1 MIEKRITAVIAVV
14 LLAVAAT
21 VVLKYNV
28 PEEPGHTTPDG
39 GIARSHPPAT
49 ATVPSKENA
58 NLALKEKIDHLRH
71 VVEID
76 TGNSAIAFEVAR
88 LLQDSHNSRDAVQYY
103 ARGLMSDPKNSS
115 ARIDYSLCLYE
126 VGRGAEALRQCMLVL
141 QSDSTHAEALFNLGA
156 IYANE
161 GNRDSAQAYW
171 TKLAAKHPT
180 HRLATKARENLRML
194 AGKSTSL

>member
-1 MIEKRITAVIAVV
+1 MIKKRITAVLVVV
-14 LLAVAAT
+14 LLAVGGT
-21 VVLKYNV
+21 VVLKYYV
-28 PEEPGHTTPDG
+28 PEGSAHPTPDA
-39 GIARSHPPAT
+39 GIARSHPPAAAT
-49 ATVPSKENA
+49 APSKDNV
-58 NLALKEKIDHLRH
+58 NRALKEKIDHLRQ
-71 VVEID
+71 VIEND

-88 LLQDSHNSRDAVQYY
+88 LLQDSHNPRDAVQYY
-103 ARGLMSDPKNSS
+103 ARGLMSDSKNSD

-126 VGRGAEALRQCMLVL
+126 VGREAEALRQCMIVL

-161 GNRDSAQAYW
+161 AIRDSAKAYW
-171 TKLAAKHPT
+171 TKLVAKHPT